1 MRQYKANLC
10 LLNSRYGDLER
21 RVLKIFAD
29 NPGLDSVWIEQP
41 LDILMM
47 YLVEDGLVVKDDS
60 LKYHL
65 SPGAPYLITEKGR
78 EFVTK
83 WVNAEELK

>member
-1 MRQYKANLC
+1 MRQYKANLS

-21 RVLKIFAD
+21 RALKMFAD
-29 NPGLDSVWIEQP
+29 NPALDSVWIEKP

-47 YLVEDGLVVKDDS
+47 YLVGDGLVMRDES

-65 SPGAPYLITEKGR
+65 SSGAPYLITEKGR
-78 EFVTK
+78 DFVTK